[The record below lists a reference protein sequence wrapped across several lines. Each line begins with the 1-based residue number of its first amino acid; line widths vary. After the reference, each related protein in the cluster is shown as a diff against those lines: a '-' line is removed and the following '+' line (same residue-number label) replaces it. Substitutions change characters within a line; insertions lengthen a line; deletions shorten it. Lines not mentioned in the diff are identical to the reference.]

1 MPRQRGYSSS
11 TCLVKVRVV
20 LSAPTI
26 EDCGNELMKKK
37 KVTMNQTKFM
47 KKLTTESCDVT
58 SPSSSRIPRTSIPD
72 GFICNPRTVRER
84 RRNLTKLKDYNKNY
98 EDDIFECVDQSK
110 ITSKILLDASVSSSD
125 ISPSPALTRKASP
138 PMIPPILTR
147 EGTPL
152 QYRAILE
159 RDKDEPMLPLNR

>member
-1 MPRQRGYSSS
+1 MPRLRGYSSS
-11 TCLVKVRVV
+11 TCPVKVRVV

-37 KVTMNQTKFM
+37 KVTRNQTKFM
-47 KKLTTESCDVT
+47 KKLTTESCDAI
-58 SPSSSRIPRTSIPD
+58 SPSSSRIPRTSIRD
-72 GFICNPRTVRER
+72 GFPRTVRER

-98 EDDIFECVDQSK
+98 EDDIFEYVDQSK

-125 ISPSPALTRKASP
+125 SSPSPALTRKASP

-152 QYRAILE
+152 LYRAILE

>member
-37 KVTMNQTKFM
+37 KVTRNQTKFM
-47 KKLTTESCDVT
+47 KKLTIESCDAT
-58 SPSSSRIPRTSIPD
+58 SPSSIRIPRTSIRD
-72 GFICNPRTVRER
+72 GFPRTVRER
-84 RRNLTKLKDYNKNY
+84 RRNLTKLKDYNNNY

-125 ISPSPALTRKASP
+125 SSPSPALTRKASP

-152 QYRAILE
+152 LYRAILE

>member
-47 KKLTTESCDVT
+47 KKLTTESCDAI
-58 SPSSSRIPRTSIPD
+58 SPSSSRIPRTSIRD
-72 GFICNPRTVRER
+72 GFPRTVRER

-98 EDDIFECVDQSK
+98 EDDIFEYVDQSK

-125 ISPSPALTRKASP
+125 SSPSPALTRKASP

-152 QYRAILE
+152 LYRAILE

>member
-11 TCLVKVRVV
+11 TCPVKVRVV

-37 KVTMNQTKFM
+37 KVTRNQTKFM

-125 ISPSPALTRKASP
+125 SSPSPALTRKASP